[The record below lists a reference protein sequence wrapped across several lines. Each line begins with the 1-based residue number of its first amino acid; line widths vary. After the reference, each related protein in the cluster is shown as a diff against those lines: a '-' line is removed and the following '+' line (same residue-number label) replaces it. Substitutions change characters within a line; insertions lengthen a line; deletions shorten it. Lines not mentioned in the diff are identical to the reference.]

1 MKKTVWITF
10 GVALVLVNLVAE
22 ALNYFSGIYV
32 VMIVRISLV
41 LGITMIASVF
51 VGSSMLLGKL
61 EQERPLSGRVRDT
74 LGADKKEV

>member
-41 LGITMIASVF
+41 LGVTMIASVF

-61 EQERPLSGRVRDT
+61 EEERPLSGRVRDT